1 MYVLLKLHRI
11 VQVSAVATRLT
22 ARILGARTRHSH
34 GIRNTC
40 ARQIRGVVAAA
51 VVDDM
56 RRALWIRSARSDAGR
71 TCACLRVQEP
81 TRTVRHVR
89 LQAGG
94 GRSGR
99 ALPGMRRGRIAVDA
113 ISFPLCLRSRGG
125 V

>member
-11 VQVSAVATRLT
+11 VQASAVATRLT

-56 RRALWIRSARSDAGR
+56 RRALWIRKQALKFALAHLLLLNPPWRVEEARQPIH
-71 TCACLRVQEP
+71 LF
-81 TRTVRHVR
+81 
-89 LQAGG
+89 
-94 GRSGR
+94 
-99 ALPGMRRGRIAVDA
+99 VDILVA
-113 ISFPLCLRSRGG
+113 DNPKTPERCESNVTENKIEIKFD
-125 V
+125 